1 MKQYL
6 VTLEAARVNAG
17 LTQIDAAAKLGV
29 HPQTLA
35 RWERDSSNVPYAKIC
50 KIEETYHIPKG
61 LIFFG
66 KVFEFTR
73 NLSKEEVQ

>member
-17 LTQIDAAAKLGV
+17 LTQADAAVKLGV

-66 KVFEFTR
+66 KSFEFTR
-73 NLSKEEVQ
+73 KLSKEKVQ

>member
-17 LTQIDAAAKLGV
+17 LTQADAAVKLGV

-35 RWERDSSNVPYAKIC
+35 RWERDSSNVPYTKIC
-50 KIEETYHIPKG
+50 KIEEIYHIPKG

-66 KVFEFTR
+66 KAFEFTR
-73 NLSKEEVQ
+73 KLSKEEIQ

>member
-1 MKQYL
+1 MQEYL

-17 LTQIDAAAKLGV
+17 LTQAEAAAKIGV

-35 RWERDSSNVPYAKIC
+35 KWEKDSSRIPYAKVC
-50 KIEETYHIPKG
+50 KIENTYHIPKG

-66 KVFEFTR
+66 RAFEFTR
-73 NLSKEEVQ
+73 KLLNNK

>member
-1 MKQYL
+1 MSQYL

-17 LTQIDAAAKLGV
+17 LTQVDAANKLGV

-35 RWERDSSNVPYAKIC
+35 RWERDSSKVPYAKKC

-66 KVFEFTR
+66 KQFEFTR
-73 NLSKEEVQ
+73 ILANKNV

>member
-17 LTQIDAAAKLGV
+17 LTQADAAVKLGV

-66 KVFEFTR
+66 KSFEFTR
-73 NLSKEEVQ
+73 NLSKGNV